1 MKIVNRGYIV
11 VHPKQ
16 HYIDWAN
23 QFEDE
28 FLMDEFSEPTV
39 YLIED
44 DFFEDDQVLKANF
57 KKIFNNELIAV
68 TEDESTYPEIT
79 LENFDAWFSYVLGTT
94 VFDTQKSDLRAEK

>member
-11 VHPKQ
+11 VYPKQ
-16 HYIDWAN
+16 NYIDWAN

-28 FLMDEFSEPTV
+28 FLMDEFSEPTI

-44 DFFEDDQVLKANF
+44 DFFEDEQVLKANF
-57 KKIFNNELIAV
+57 KKIFLNELIAV
-68 TEDESTYPEIT
+68 TEDEATYPEIT
-79 LENFDAWFSYVLGTT
+79 LENFDAWFSCVLGTT